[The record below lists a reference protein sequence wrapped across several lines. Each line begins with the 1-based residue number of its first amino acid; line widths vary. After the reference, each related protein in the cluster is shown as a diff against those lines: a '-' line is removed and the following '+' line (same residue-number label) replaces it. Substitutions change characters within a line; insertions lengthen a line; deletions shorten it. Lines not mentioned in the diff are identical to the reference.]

1 MKFFNF
7 FKDKSIAFYLCFG
20 AGALG
25 LVNAVIYAV
34 YSLNVVGK
42 TGNHFDGLIFAL
54 LLLGALTCALPVV
67 KPEWKFSLL
76 IPAVFFSASFGYYVN
91 DRLIMFEEMINRIY
105 GMMES
110 GAVLG
115 MVILVFALNLIS
127 FLSVAIA
134 SFMDDGKV
142 TKKQV

>member
-1 MKFFNF
+1 MKFFKN
-7 FKDKSIAFYLCFG
+7 KSIAFYLCLG
-20 AGALG
+20 AGVLG

-42 TGNHFDGLIFAL
+42 TGNHFDGLVFAM
-54 LLLGALTCALPVV
+54 LLLGALTCALPVF
-67 KPEWKFSLL
+67 KPEWKFSTL
-76 IPAVFFSASFGYYVN
+76 IPAAFFSASFGYYIN

-115 MVILVFALNLIS
+115 MVILVFVLNFIS
-127 FLSVAIA
+127 FLSVAAA
-134 SFMDDGKV
+134 SFIGDGKV
-142 TKKQV
+142 IKKQV